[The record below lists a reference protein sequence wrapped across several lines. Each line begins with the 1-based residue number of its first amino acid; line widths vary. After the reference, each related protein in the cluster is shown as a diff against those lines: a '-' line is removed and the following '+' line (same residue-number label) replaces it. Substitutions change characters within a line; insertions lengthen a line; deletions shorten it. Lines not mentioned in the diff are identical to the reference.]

1 MKESKQPCR
10 STEVRPA
17 RRTHEPS
24 HRPVSRKGPFRSS
37 NPGQKVKNPHHGEE
51 TTYRPWVLLLCWF
64 ARKKNAVSINH
75 GRHGIHGRRAQIL
88 LGLISECSVVP
99 WCLSWNTRG
108 QSPRQPRRN
117 RLRNRRNN
125 PPPTNSAPIP
135 SVEGS
140 GTGLGSAAV
149 APNEIAN
156 EG

>member
-1 MKESKQPCR
+1 M
-10 STEVRPA
+10 
-17 RRTHEPS
+17 HEPS
-24 HRPVSRKGPFRSS
+24 ERAVSRNGSFRSS
-37 NPGQKVKNPHHGEE
+37 NLGQNVKNPHHSEE
-51 TTYRPWVLLLCWF
+51 PTCRPWVLLLCWF
-64 ARKKNAVSINH
+64 GCKNNSVSINH
-75 GRHGIHGRRAQIL
+75 GRHGIHGMRTQIL
-88 LGLISECSVVP
+88 LGLISVCSECSVVP
-99 WCLSWNTRG
+99 WCLTWNTRG